1 MINLQALSE
10 KTIDFIWLD
19 GTELHVTQPSIRFV
33 NKVDRAENTI
43 ENCQKLAKEFL
54 NDNREGR
61 KFSDEEIAQ
70 LNSAQLTAIL
80 NSVLG
85 FAYEVDNDPN

>member
-19 GTELHVTQPSIRFV
+19 GTELHVTQPSARFV

-61 KFSDEEIAQ
+61 KFTDEEIAQ

-85 FAYEVDNDPN
+85 WAYEVDNDPN

>member
-33 NKVDRAENTI
+33 NKVDRADNTI

-61 KFSDEEIAQ
+61 KFTDEEIAQ

>member
-19 GTELHVTQPSIRFV
+19 GTELHVTQPSTRFV

-61 KFSDEEIAQ
+61 KFTDEEIAQ

>member
-19 GTELHVTQPSIRFV
+19 GNELHVTQPSTRFV

-61 KFSDEEIAQ
+61 KFTDEEIAQ